1 MRYNQHSVDPGKD
14 EKKSWGYVLK
24 GPKDGSGKPETEIA
38 KLTPVP
44 FALEVPAT
52 KPRRSEVVLLGK
64 KAV

>member
-1 MRYNQHSVDPGKD
+1 MKRRLGCDA
-14 EKKSWGYVLK
+14 LK
-24 GPKDGSGKPETEIA
+24 GPRDGSGKPETEMA

-52 KPRRSEVVLLGK
+52 KPRRSEVVLFGK